1 MTEHA
6 WTQEQPVPFAGNE
19 RSELPTLPEV
29 GRRYLPLLLLG
40 RGGFGTVYLAR
51 DRLDGLVAVKQLHS
65 GRYSSNVNALLA
77 RSGLLRKKE
86 GYKSVLELAH
96 EFEILASLRHPNI
109 ISVLDHGFDGQQ
121 RPYLVLEF
129 LEGAQTL
136 TEAGWDQPRAVQ
148 VELLLQMLQALVYL
162 HRHGIIH
169 RDLKPANV
177 LVVDGHVK
185 LLDFGLAISLEQR
198 VRALRSG
205 TRGYLAPE
213 VLRGQPPSELS
224 DLYSVGVMAYEL
236 FVGRSPHVPRSPRPE
251 LEAGSPAADSLESDL
266 AWFASEGSPSSF
278 EESGGWGAPEAVE
291 IPRTVEPR
299 LARFLRGLLTLE
311 PLERF
316 PNAEAATSALCEA
329 TGQPLP
335 VETVVTRESFLQGAC
350 FVGRAQELARLG
362 HALQEAEDEERGSAW
377 LVGGESGVGKSRL
390 LAEFR
395 IRAMV
400 RGAVVLR
407 GQAITSGGSAYHAWR
422 EVLRGLVLLTR
433 LEIWE
438 AAIFRPLVP
447 DIGELLQRDIPE
459 PESLGPEAAH
469 LRLLATVEE
478 VFLRLPQ
485 PTVVILEDLQWA
497 DNATLSLLERLARSV
512 SKARLL
518 LLGSY
523 RNDECPKL
531 PEQVPALQVLT
542 LPRLEPAE
550 IAVLSESMMGAGGR
564 EPQVISL
571 LEHETEGNPFFLVEV
586 MRALAEQSGR
596 LDQIGRWPLPD
607 KVFVGGM
614 RSIIQ
619 RKLEKVSRR
628 AREPLRLAAVIGRDI
643 QEELL
648 RAAEP
653 SLEVRSWLVECADAA
668 VLEVAGNRWRFAH
681 DKLREGLLESLSPE
695 VTRAL
700 HQRAAEAIEAVYG
713 EAGEWIAALA
723 YHWGQGGD
731 EAREGHYSEKAGDQA
746 MSVYACS
753 VAIPH
758 FKRALAIA
766 ESRAE
771 GARRLGLLEAR
782 LAETYYLAGN
792 MPECRVHA
800 ERALAHLGWA
810 VPRGQWGWRLGI
822 PLQVLER
829 LLQSVAPCAFAEK
842 SPEARELRL
851 EAGRLLV
858 RLCEVLFYL
867 QDATQLIWS
876 GLRLVNVMEPGGPSQ
891 CLARGYIVMATVLS
905 SLPRMRSLVEA
916 WCTRAVEMAERVGT
930 PSDVAYTL
938 GRCAVCG
945 IGNARWKDVE
955 GWLERARR
963 LADAARDFRQSEESR
978 AMMALSSQYQGR
990 YPSGLQAADEMEES
1004 ARRRGAEQ
1012 TRHWGPMCRAGSLV
1026 RLGRT
1031 EQALREL
1038 EEELPWFEAHAGASE
1053 TVIIQG
1059 ALALALLRREQ
1070 EARALE
1076 VAGRGLTLLRG
1087 MRPVA
1092 YWLHTGVTQVAE
1104 VYLTVWERRLAV
1116 ARPGEQPP
1124 VREAREACKACKALR
1139 AFAHAFVV
1147 GEPFSLL
1154 CDGLEAWLSGRARA
1168 ARRAWRR
1175 CAERSREL
1183 EMPYEEGRAR
1193 LELGRHLALEDPDRR
1208 THLLRARELFAAL
1221 GTADDLRR
1229 VEAELAREGA
1239 S

>member
-1 MTEHA
+1 MDQSPPIA
-6 WTQEQPVPFAGNE
+6 AGP
-19 RSELPTLPEV
+19 SPLKELSSY
-29 GRRYLPLLLLG
+29 GLG
-40 RGGFGTVYLAR
+40 RGGFGAVYLAR
-51 DRLDGLVAVKQLHS
+51 DRLDGLVAIKQLHS
-65 GRYSSNVNALLA
+65 GRYSSNVHALLV
-77 RSGLLRKKE
+77 RSGLLGKRE
-86 GYKSVLELAH
+86 NYKSILELAH
-96 EFEILASLRHPNI
+96 EFEVLASLRHPNI
-109 ISVLDHGFDGQQ
+109 ISVLDHGFDEQQ

-129 LEGAQTL
+129 LEAAQTL
-136 TEAGWDQPRAVQ
+136 TEAGWERPRALQ

-162 HRHGIIH
+162 HRRGIIH

-177 LVVDGHVK
+177 LVVDGQVK

-205 TRGYLAPE
+205 TPGYLAPE

-236 FVGRSPHVPRSPRPE
+236 FVGSRPPTPRFPRPE
-251 LEAGSPAADSLESDL
+251 IGAGSPADSLESDL
-266 AWFASEGSPSSF
+266 AWFASLCSSSDS
-278 EESGGWGAPEAVE
+278 EELGPWGASEAVE

-299 LARFLRGLLTLE
+299 LARFLRGLLAPE
-311 PLERF
+311 PRERL
-316 PNAEAATSALCEA
+316 PNAEAAISALCEA

-335 VETVVTRESFLQGAC
+335 VETVVTRESFLQGAR
-350 FVGRAQELARLG
+350 FVGRARELARLG
-362 HALQEAEDEERGSAW
+362 HALQEAEEETRGSAW

-395 IRAMV
+395 IQAMV

-433 LEIWE
+433 LEVRE
-438 AAIFRPLVP
+438 AANFRPLVP

-459 PESLGPEAAH
+459 PEALGPEAAH

-523 RNDECPKL
+523 RDDECPKL
-531 PEQVPALQVLT
+531 PGQVPSLQVLP

-550 IAVLSESMMGAGGR
+550 IAALSESMVGASGR
-564 EPQVISL
+564 SPQVVSL

-596 LDQIGRWPLPD
+596 LEQIGRWPLPD

-614 RSIIQ
+614 RAIIQ
-619 RKLEKVSRR
+619 RKLEKVPRG

-648 RAAEP
+648 RVAEP
-653 SLEVRSWLVECADAA
+653 SLEVRSWLVECSDAA

-681 DKLREGLLESLSPE
+681 DKLREGLLESLAPE

-700 HQRAAEAIEAVYG
+700 HRRAAEAIEVVYG
-713 EAGEWIAALA
+713 EAGEWMAALA
-723 YHWGQGGD
+723 YHWGQVGD

-758 FKRALAIA
+758 FKRALALA

-792 MPECRVHA
+792 MPECRHHA
-800 ERALAHLGWA
+800 ERALASLGWA
-810 VPRGQWGWRLGI
+810 VPRGKWGWRLGV

-829 LLQSVAPCAFAEK
+829 LLQSVAPWAFVEK
-842 SPEARELRL
+842 SSEARALRL

-867 QDATQLIWS
+867 QDATRLLWS
-876 GLRLVNVMEPGGPSQ
+876 GLRLINVLEPAGPSQ
-891 CLARGYIVMATVLS
+891 WLARGYSTMATVLS
-905 SLPRMRSLVEA
+905 GLPRLRWLVES
-916 WCTRAVEMAERVGT
+916 WCTRAVELAERVGT
-930 PSDVAYTL
+930 PSDVVFTL
-938 GRCAVCG
+938 VRCAVCG
-945 IGNARWKDVE
+945 TGYALWKDVDD
-955 GWLERARR
+955 WLERARR
-963 LADAARDFRQSEESR
+963 IADSIQDFRLSEEIR
-978 AMMALSSQYQGR
+978 VVMMLSCKYQGR
-990 YPSGLQAADEMEES
+990 YSLGIEMANEMEES

-1012 TRHWGPMCRAGSLV
+1012 TRHWGPQCRASLLV

-1031 EQALREL
+1031 QQALGEL
-1038 EEELPWFEAHAGASE
+1038 EGELSWFESHSGASE
-1053 TVIIQG
+1053 KVCVQG
-1059 ALALALLRREQ
+1059 TLALALLRQ
-1070 EARALE
+1070 GQVSRALE
-1076 VAGRGLTLLRG
+1076 EAGRGLALLRG
-1087 MRPVA
+1087 MKPVA
-1092 YWLHTGVTQVAE
+1092 YWLYTGVTQVAE
-1104 VYLTVWERRLAV
+1104 VYLTVWEQRMAV

-1124 VREAREACKACKALR
+1124 VREAREACKAMR
-1139 AFAHAFVV
+1139 AFGRAFVL

-1154 CDGLEAWLSGRARA
+1154 WDGLEAWLSGRSHA
-1168 ARRAWRR
+1168 AHRLWRR
-1175 CAERSREL
+1175 CIERSEEL
-1183 EMPYEEGRAR
+1183 GAPYEEGRAR
-1193 LELGRHLALEDPDRR
+1193 FELGRHLAPDAPDQR
-1208 THLLRARELFAAL
+1208 LLLSRAREIFAEL
-1221 GTADDLRR
+1221 GAVDDLRR
-1229 VEAELAREGA
+1229 VEAELALEGP
-1239 S
+1239 